1 MPPTQ
6 RYPQGIN
13 PYAPPHTA
21 KPQSKSHAAKPP
33 QKQHP
38 PPTHHHLPP
47 PDKHV
52 ADSAKVEDFAPPAW
66 RTVLHNR
73 IDFGYPDFYPSR
85 PGFEQPEDVLTEENV
100 KSGFAAKPFVSEV
113 AETFSMH
120 GPIHQHLSGGC
131 LNMLM
136 QLGKELIEKQEESM
150 PQFQERSFRIPGRV
164 IYTDNKRLG
173 FLADLGNPD
182 IPLHWL
188 MRNQIPHGFKGV
200 ELLDVMFSPLTTVRQ
215 PPPNLAPMDP
225 IPIDRAIWLIRVI
238 GSNDIAAHRAR
249 QHQTAASVPAPSPA
263 AATPSSTTTVTATA
277 AMPVSSNDWYSQEFT
292 NTVISWLRIQLGQLA
307 LPNTAKV
314 AGKVPATKAGSGIL
328 QDEKARAK
336 WLAKWDYSTRLLRA
350 LHTKHLIST
359 RLFTGWLADHLTH
372 VNLAQLGFL
381 AQLIGEYLDDLVHH
395 LGSARHC
402 LRAACDKLVEVRN
415 SPGKELLQKVE
426 DMLITIIK
434 VSSDQASK

>member
-1 MPPTQ
+1 MP
-6 RYPQGIN
+6 GGLC
-13 PYAPPHTA
+13 TA
-21 KPQSKSHAAKPP
+21 LMGRQ
-33 QKQHP
+33 
-38 PPTHHHLPP
+38 
-47 PDKHV
+47 
-52 ADSAKVEDFAPPAW
+52 
-66 RTVLHNR
+66 
-73 IDFGYPDFYPSR
+73 
-85 PGFEQPEDVLTEENV
+85 
-100 KSGFAAKPFVSEV
+100 

-136 QLGKELIEKQEESM
+136 QLGKDLVEKQEESM
-150 PQFQERSFRIPGRV
+150 PQFQYVCMPMCAHMVADMFVANRERSFRIPGRV

-249 QHQTAASVPAPSPA
+249 QHQTATSVPVAPSPA
-263 AATPSSTTTVTATA
+263 AATPSSTTTVTATPA
-277 AMPVSSNDWYSQEFT
+277 LPVSSNDWYSQEFT

-307 LPNTAKV
+307 LPNTVKV
-314 AGKVPATKAGSGIL
+314 AGKLPVTKAGSGIL

-336 WLAKWDYSTRLLRA
+336 WLAKWDYR
-350 LHTKHLIST
+350 
-359 RLFTGWLADHLTH
+359 
-372 VNLAQLGFL
+372 
-381 AQLIGEYLDDLVHH
+381 
-395 LGSARHC
+395 
-402 LRAACDKLVEVRN
+402 
-415 SPGKELLQKVE
+415 
-426 DMLITIIK
+426 
-434 VSSDQASK
+434 